1 MTGDSGTWGWWRRW
15 DIEVVSCI
23 LLVWMFDGDTT
34 TSKNA
39 GTDAVGNGIFPQR
52 SALGDEDI
60 ATTCTHRCKT

>member
-1 MTGDSGTWGWWRRW
+1 MEGRGDWGLGDSGTRGWWRRW

-39 GTDAVGNGIFPQR
+39 GTDAVGNGISPLDR
-52 SALGDEDI
+52 RTSKGVG
-60 ATTCTHRCKT
+60 R